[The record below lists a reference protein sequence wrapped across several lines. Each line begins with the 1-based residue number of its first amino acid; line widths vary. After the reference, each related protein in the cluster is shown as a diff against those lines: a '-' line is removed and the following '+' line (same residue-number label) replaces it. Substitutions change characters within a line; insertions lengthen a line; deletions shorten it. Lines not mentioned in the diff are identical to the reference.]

1 MPDIERLAELTAAD
15 RAAIVAPL
23 DDHNQRAGLVWQP
36 RPLAL
41 ALRDD
46 AGRIAGGLIG
56 DLHWEW
62 LHVSVLAVA
71 PALRGQGWGRRLLEE
86 AERLAWEAG
95 CRHAWL
101 DTFSFQARP
110 FYERLGYRVFGALPD
125 YPTGHTRHFLAKALG
140 PVSR

>member
-1 MPDIERLAELTAAD
+1 MPEIERLAEPTPAD

-23 DDHNQRAGLVWQP
+23 DDFNQTVGLVWQP

-46 AGRIAGGLIG
+46 RGAIAGGLLG

-71 PALRGQGWGRRLLEE
+71 APLRGVGWGRRLLEE
-86 AERLAWEAG
+86 AERLALAAG

-110 FYERLGYRVFGALPD
+110 FYERLGYRVFGELPD
-125 YPTGHTRHFLAKALG
+125 FPTGHTRYFLAKALG
-140 PVSR
+140 